1 MIQTLS
7 GSPNTFFSSQGYV
20 FNLVP
25 LSTIYYISATN
36 HIHQTLD
43 ALPAHVLTPFIGP
56 VPPSNLL
63 DKIAS
68 GVAQAK
74 GPNEWPYSLRATRS
88 KLVELCRARAK
99 EVAAEQKRRNI
110 IEEEDMDQGLEQ
122 SREVLQHTTNIKRPL
137 YRQSS
142 MDFMQSAKLELC
154 GTDAFT
160 RYVSSFF

>member
-1 MIQTLS
+1 MSLIS
-7 GSPNTFFSSQGYV
+7 SPS
-20 FNLVP
+20 P
-25 LSTIYYISATN
+25 IYHISLTN
-36 HIHQTLD
+36 YHSQTLD

-63 DKIAS
+63 DKIAK

-74 GPNEWPYSLRATRS
+74 GPNQWPYSLRATRS

-99 EVAAEQKRRNI
+99 EVSAEQKRHTI
-110 IEEEDMDQGLEQ
+110 IEEEDMDQDLEHP
-122 SREVLQHTTNIKRPL
+122 REVLQHTTNIKRPL

-154 GTDAFT
+154 GTDPFT
-160 RYVSSFF
+160 R

>member
-7 GSPNTFFSSQGYV
+7 GNPNTSFSSQGCV
-20 FNLVP
+20 IDISPF
-25 LSTIYYISATN
+25 STIHLISFTN
-36 HIHQTLD
+36 HRPQTLD

-99 EVAAEQKRRNI
+99 EVSAEKKQHTI
-110 IEEEDMDQGLEQ
+110 IEEEDMDQDLEH

-154 GTDAFT
+154 GTDPFT
-160 RYVSSFF
+160 RYVPPFF